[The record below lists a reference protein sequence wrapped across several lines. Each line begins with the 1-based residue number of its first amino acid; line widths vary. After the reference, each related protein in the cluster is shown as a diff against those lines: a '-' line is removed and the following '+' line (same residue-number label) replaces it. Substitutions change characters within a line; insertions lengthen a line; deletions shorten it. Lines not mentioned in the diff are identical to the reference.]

1 MVLKIQILYILCGI
15 VVGIYSATAMK
26 TNTEENDILVLLREF
41 QMLNFTILRT
51 IRNTNLM
58 KELFKQNKY
67 VKTFTKFKQSYQDMV
82 IYANDINDEDLQSIS
97 NVVDSAILIFQ
108 SESQFNDVYNSMK
121 IGIDQRIYFYKME
134 TKDLFESYQMNNIHV
149 KQKLGH
155 VEKITNSF
163 TWDQEINPN
172 FIKRRS
178 NFHGLIL
185 KGMTE
190 FEGTLMNARKSYL
203 QNAPYFPN
211 NQTYQVNN
219 YIYGVY
225 QDILTILEKQLNFS
239 TTLYKRK
246 KTAWGSIYPQKNG
259 SYIATGIV
267 GDVFLGRTDIA
278 VSSLVMVL
286 DRAKHVDYL
295 IKLTDYSTGLYVQK
309 NAKEELMDLNTFT
322 APFTLNVWLLLLTVS
337 FLVAFVK
344 IILKYSFGTID
355 IIESIS
361 FLWTSF
367 IANFG
372 GAPTVKKTDLY
383 QSFKLTICVSLLCGT
398 IVWISYR
405 AKLTSELSVIDKHYP
420 FTDLESFSGTNWR

>member
-1 MVLKIQILYILCGI
+1 MVLTIQILYILCGI
-15 VVGIYSATAMK
+15 VVGISATAMK
-26 TNTEENDILVLLREF
+26 TTNKEDDILVLLREF
-41 QMLNFTILRT
+41 QMLDFTILR
-51 IRNTNLM
+51 ILRNTKLV

-67 VKTFTKFKQSYQDMV
+67 VKTFTKIKPSYKEMV
-82 IYANDINDEDLQSIS
+82 IYANDINDEDLQAIL

-108 SESQFNDVYNSMK
+108 SESQFNDVYHSMN
-121 IGIDQRIYFYKME
+121 IAIDQRIYFYKTE
-134 TKDLFESYQMNNIHV
+134 TKELFESYQMNNIYV

-163 TWDQEINPN
+163 TWDPEINSN

-225 QDILTILEKQLNFS
+225 HDILIILEKQLNFS
-239 TTLYKRK
+239 TILYKRK
-246 KTAWGSIYPQKNG
+246 ETAWGSIRPLKNG
-259 SYIATGIV
+259 SYAATGIV

-278 VSSLVMVL
+278 VTSLIIVQ
-286 DRAKHVDYL
+286 DRANHVDYL
-295 IKLTDYSTGLYVQK
+295 IQLTDYSSGLYVQK

-344 IILKYSFGTID
+344 IILQYSFGTID
-355 IIESIS
+355 VIESIS

-372 GAPTVKKTDLY
+372 GAPTVKKIDLY
-383 QSFKLTICVSLLCGT
+383 QSFKLTICVSLLCGS

-405 AKLTSELSVIDKHYP
+405 AKLTSELSIIDKYYP
-420 FTDLESFSGTNWR
+420 FTDLESFSRTNWK